1 MQDIMIR
8 IESDDFEAW
17 KQQHDAHVESRAA
30 YGIHD
35 GPTYR
40 DLDNPNAAL
49 FHIRVE
55 DMDRA
60 MNWFQS
66 DTFKQASRLAKVTG
80 RDFYLSTPR
89 T

>member
-1 MQDIMIR
+1 MQDLMIR
-8 IESDDFEAW
+8 IESEDFEAW
-17 KQQHDAHVESRAA
+17 KQQHDAHVESLAG

-60 MNWFQS
+60 MTWFQS
-66 DTFKQASRLAKVTG
+66 DTFKQASRLAKVTE

-89 T
+89 S